1 MNVDTNLLHIT
12 NSGFYDSSKQLTET
26 EILMKLIEKL
36 NLIILN
42 FNNLENITNKRLT
55 EMEKQI
61 QYYIDTGIKLEVT
74 KQLEEMSKNGTLN
87 ELINGYL

>member
-74 KQLEEMSKNGTLN
+74 RQLEEMSKNGTLN